1 MNALHKGKLLIV
13 GLDAGTLDLVW
24 PWAEQ
29 GLLPN
34 LGRLVQEGVSGP
46 MRSTIPAI
54 SPAAWT
60 SMFTGKN
67 PGKHGVYDF
76 IQRRPDSYHLQ
87 FVQPDL
93 SRMGTLFGYLSRLGR
108 RVGVMGVPSTYP
120 PEPVNGFMIAGPW
133 APPIESCVYPQSL
146 FSYLQQHGY
155 EINNSQAYTPETA
168 QAFIRYLE
176 KTTDTRARV
185 ALELLKRE
193 PWDFFMVVFRDVD
206 TVSHK
211 YWQDMDQDHPAHNPE
226 RSARLGNTI
235 LKHYQQIDSYL
246 GQMLTSLDD
255 NTSVMVVSDHGAGPV
270 YAEISINRWLLD
282 HGFLTLK
289 RGIDWKNFYRAVLR
303 KLGLTRAGIISRL
316 GWPLVQ
322 RLKQRLP
329 AKAEFLI
336 PWPHAQLIEQVN
348 WSQTR
353 AYSYGSIGQI
363 HINLKGREPQGIVST
378 GEEYKKLVAT
388 IRDAFTQLLDSRTGR
403 QVKVEIFRRED
414 LYTGPF
420 ADCGPDLNLI
430 FDDMSCITHITLDAV
445 REHVI
450 GPPVEH
456 ESGTHRLDG
465 MLILWGPAVQ
475 SGKRLDLS
483 HITDVAPTALYL
495 MNEAIPV
502 DMDGKVLT
510 HALRPTYLTKH
521 PVETT
526 MTSATPSGG
535 SDMTWTSEEE
545 AKIHQHLKDLG
556 YLG

>member
-1 MNALHKGKLLIV
+1 MNATPKGKLLIV

-24 PWAEQ
+24 SWAEQ
-29 GLLPN
+29 DLLPH
-34 LGRLVQEGVSGP
+34 LSRLIREGVSAP

-60 SMFTGKN
+60 SMITGKN

-87 FVQPDL
+87 FIQPDL
-93 SRMGTLFGYLSRLGR
+93 PRMGTLFGYLSSLGR

-120 PEPVNGFMIAGPW
+120 PEPVNGFMISGPW

-146 FSYLQQHGY
+146 FPYLQTRGY

-168 QAFIRYLE
+168 QAFMQYLE
-176 KTTDTRARV
+176 NTTDIRAAM
-185 ALELLKRE
+185 ALELLQRE

-211 YWQDMDQDHPAHNPE
+211 YWHDMDVEHPAHNPE
-226 RSARLGNTI
+226 RAAQLGNPI
-235 LKHYQQIDSYL
+235 LKHYQQIDAYL
-246 GQMLTSLDD
+246 GRMLAAIDEQ
-255 NTSVMVVSDHGAGPV
+255 TSVMIVSDHGAGPV
-270 YAEISINRWLLD
+270 YAEISINKWLLD
-282 HGFLTLK
+282 HGFLALK
-289 RGIDWKNFYRAVLR
+289 RGTDWKNFYRATLR

-316 GWPLVQ
+316 GWPLVR
-322 RLKQRLP
+322 RLKQLLP

-336 PWPHAQLIEQVN
+336 PWPHAQLIEQVD
-348 WSQTR
+348 WSRTR

-363 HINLKGREPQGIVST
+363 HINLKGREPQGIVSP
-378 GEEYKKLVAT
+378 GEEYETLIAA
-388 IRDAFTQLLDSRTGR
+388 IRDRLTQLVDPRTGR
-403 QVKVEIFRRED
+403 RVKVEIFRRED

-420 ADCGPDLNLI
+420 ANQGPDLNLI

-445 REHVI
+445 RERVI

-465 MLILWGPAVQ
+465 MLVLWGAAIQ
-475 SGKRLDLS
+475 SGKRLDLT

-495 MNEAIPV
+495 MNEAVPG
-502 DMDGKVLT
+502 DMDGQVLT
-510 HALRPTYLTKH
+510 AALRPGYIAAH
-521 PVETT
+521 PIETAAAAT
-526 MTSATPSGG
+526 QSAGTETNWTP
-535 SDMTWTSEEE
+535 EEE